1 MSIREWLAFYCIGIL
16 LLPGCA
22 TRQVNL
28 GARPESSEET
38 RHRQAFASEPQLRAV
53 FGSSHQSLLAQ
64 GLLPSEEEV
73 ESFLARAQQ
82 LLISGRPTEAILL
95 LSRLEEQGENSREIL
110 LALARA
116 WIQSGNLPLA
126 ESYVKQSAELH
137 GKDVETTLILGEI
150 QFTKGEIY

>member
-1 MSIREWLAFYCIGIL
+1 
-16 LLPGCA
+16 
-22 TRQVNL
+22 
-28 GARPESSEET
+28 
-38 RHRQAFASEPQLRAV
+38 
-53 FGSSHQSLLAQ
+53 
-64 GLLPSEEEV
+64 
-73 ESFLARAQQ
+73 FLARAQQ

-150 QFTKGEIY
+150 QFTKGEIYGAEESFQSVYRMHSDDIRVLRWMATCRFEQEDWPAGRSYLERAIVLEPSNLMLREMLAEALLHLGEENRAKD